1 MCNEVCGDN
10 RFEIIEKAK
19 NHILQSTNI
28 ETSKEEMAV
37 LENFLFRC
45 WQMGWLDRY
54 DDKKKPVPPETKA
67 DTKPALPTRELRVL
81 FERESDTRTFY
92 LAGLYGNEYSPL
104 PENATVFATVEQ
116 ADCAISNIRKKFPDI
131 KSCRKLLS
139 YRLSPD
145 TIVPPQPDKYCNYH
159 ITPAKDLARY
169 TANDQISV
177 ALTAIENKCIVA
189 IVNGNNSIL
198 YDVGWLSGSEFVT
211 LTRILENAGYSVED
225 SDDKNLTYEVKISWR
240 KTT

>member
-1 MCNEVCGDN
+1 MCNEACGDN

-28 ETSKEEMAV
+28 ETSKAEMAV

-54 DDKKKPVPPETKA
+54 DDQKKPVPPETKA
-67 DTKPALPTRELRVL
+67 DTKPAIPTRELRVL

-139 YRLSPD
+139 YRLYPD
-145 TIVPPQPDKYCNYH
+145 TIVPPQTDDDSKYH
-159 ITPAKDLARY
+159 ITPASELPKIFE
-169 TANDQISV
+169 TNNVSI
-177 ALTAIENKCIVA
+177 ALRAIENLCVSAYAKGESQITY
-189 IVNGNNSIL
+189 NW
-198 YDVGWLSGSEFVT
+198 GWLSGAEFIQ
-211 LTRILENAGYSVED
+211 LTGILTKNGYKVQDADTDNFSYD
-225 SDDKNLTYEVKISWR
+225 ITISW
-240 KTT
+240 KK